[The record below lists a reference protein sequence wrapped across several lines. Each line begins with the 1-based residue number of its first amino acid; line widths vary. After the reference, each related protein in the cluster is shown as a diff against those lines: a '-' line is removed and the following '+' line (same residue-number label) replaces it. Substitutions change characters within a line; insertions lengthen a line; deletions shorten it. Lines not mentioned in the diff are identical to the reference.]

1 MIASKRMIADTFW
14 DAAPDEK
21 FKYIAHSF
29 LRTHNMYRSY
39 APPLEMVMF
48 PRKLPVATDGNEK
61 NSQTYNQAF
70 NLNDITR
77 YHRLFRETP

>member
-1 MIASKRMIADTFW
+1 MQSLTKNLR
-14 DAAPDEK
+14 
-21 FKYIAHSF
+21 YIAHSF

-48 PRKLPVATDGNEK
+48 SRKLPVATDGNEK
-61 NSQTYNQAF
+61 NSQTCNQAF

-77 YHRLFRETP
+77 YHLLLRETPEVEKIFT